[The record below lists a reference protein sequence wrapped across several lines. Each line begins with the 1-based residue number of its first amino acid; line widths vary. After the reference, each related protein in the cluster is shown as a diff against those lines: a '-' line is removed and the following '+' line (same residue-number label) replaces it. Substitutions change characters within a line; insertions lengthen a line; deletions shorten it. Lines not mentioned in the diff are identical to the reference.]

1 MPAPARTELLSAG
14 AVSGLKFRKSSFFAK
29 NSCDHRLVEDGGNWR
44 LSIDDIRN
52 SNLVSCN
59 ASSLMKSGSQG
70 IRFPAPP
77 GAEDCSPGRK
87 PWERRPTPRLRHP
100 SPARAGEG
108 TGVREGSPTH
118 GSRRG
123 LSFTAPIG
131 AVELF
136 SEYGIYSTNLSYRTL
151 EIRNSQ
157 KMLLQPSGAEF
168 RFSAPTISNQAAAAG
183 HSPIT
188 DHQSPI
194 GNENLVFR
202 CGRRPRCLD

>member
-87 PWERRPTPRLRHP
+87 PWRGEPSPRLRHP
-100 SPARAGEG
+100 SPAPAGEG
-108 TGVREGSPTH
+108 TGVREA
-118 GSRRG
+118 
-123 LSFTAPIG
+123 L
-131 AVELF
+131 
-136 SEYGIYSTNLSYRTL
+136 GIYWFTPSPVVDGIMAVSVGLDGCRRILFWIARLGNGSARCP
-151 EIRNSQ
+151 Q
-157 KMLLQPSGAEF
+157 KAIPNGLRM
-168 RFSAPTISNQAAAAG
+168 
-183 HSPIT
+183 
-188 DHQSPI
+188 
-194 GNENLVFR
+194 
-202 CGRRPRCLD
+202 